1 MSEPDLVGALRAAV
15 EAAKA
20 RREAVQAAASSEP
33 VVVPLVNRQLI
44 CLWCSR
50 YRLRLAD
57 FEVDGTSACT
67 GHKATA
73 IEWAREKR
81 AKS

>member
-1 MSEPDLVGALRAAV
+1 MVDL
-15 EAAKA
+15 
-20 RREAVQAAASSEP
+20 AASSEP

-57 FEVDGTSACT
+57 FEVDGTSTCA
-67 GHKATA
+67 GHKADA
-73 IEWAREKR
+73 IALARQKR
-81 AKS
+81 AGQ

>member
-1 MSEPDLVGALRAAV
+1 M
-15 EAAKA
+15 
-20 RREAVQAAASSEP
+20 
-33 VVVPLVNRQLI
+33 VPIVNQQVI

-57 FEVDGTSACT
+57 FEVDGTSACA